1 MSVIAELATNEW
13 GIVVAIVLARLL
25 VPLLI
30 PRVPLVILV
39 CLVLDAAD
47 NSLLAR
53 FTEVDLG
60 PGGPYQSFD
69 KALDIYYLSIAYLAT
84 MRNWTSVPAF
94 RVSQFLFYYRLLGVF
109 LFEALDSRAMLLIFP
124 NTFEYFFIVVEVI
137 RLRFDPAR
145 FSLRFWL
152 LLAAGIWVFVK
163 LPQEWWIHVHQGDF
177 TDAIVDSPI
186 IGVVA
191 ALVVVGL
198 LALVLLVVR
207 PRMPAP
213 DWGFRLIA
221 EPLPDQADAE
231 TRAARRLRRTQLHW
245 GELAE
250 KAGLLALLS
259 VIFATILSDVTATG
273 LEVAI
278 AAIAI
283 VCANTAIS
291 LAYARSARVTV
302 EAAAARFATLLAANV
317 VLVYVASHL
326 IEDSGD
332 FPLGEGLFFAFLVT
346 LILWLYD
353 AYRPVYEGRHASPSA
368 PARPRLAVT

>member
-1 MSVIAELATNEW
+1 MSVIAELAADERA
-13 GIVVAIVLARLL
+13 IVVAIVLARLL

-30 PRVPLVILV
+30 PRIPLVILV

-69 KALDIYYLSIAYLAT
+69 KALDIYYLSIAYLST

-94 RVSQFLFYYRLLGVF
+94 RVSQFLFYYRLVGVF

-137 RLRFDPAR
+137 RTRFDPAR
-145 FSLRFWL
+145 FTLRFWL
-152 LLAAGIWVFVK
+152 LLGAGIWVFVK

-177 TDAIVDSPI
+177 TDAIADAPI
-186 IGVVA
+186 VGVVA
-191 ALVVVGL
+191 ALIVLGL
-198 LALVLLVVR
+198 VAVALFVVR
-207 PRMPAP
+207 PRLPAP
-213 DWGFRLIA
+213 DWSFRLAA
-221 EPLPDQADAE
+221 EPLPGQADAE
-231 TRAARRLRRTQLHW
+231 TRDARRRRKGQVHW
-245 GELAE
+245 SELVG
-250 KAGLLALLS
+250 KAAFLALLS
-259 VIFATILSDVTATG
+259 VIFATILSDVTATT
-273 LEVAI
+273 LEVAV
-278 AAIAI
+278 AAVAV

-291 LAYARSARVTV
+291 LAYARSRRVTV
-302 EAAAARFATLLAANV
+302 EAAAARFATLLAANLA
-317 VLVYVASHL
+317 LVYLASHL
-326 IEDSGD
+326 IGESED

-353 AYRPVYEGRHASPSA
+353 AYRPVREARHAPPAPSRA
-368 PARPRLAVT
+368 EP